1 MSLKVCPQR
10 LAFSALAGLAG
21 ICALAGSASAQS
33 TVTASVQVYSG
44 TGANG
49 PANLVS
55 NAVPLRPG
63 LVTSARDVR
72 VLDGSTEVP
81 VHARVLATWPSD
93 GSIRS
98 LLLQFEAPSAKSY
111 TLQLG
116 ATRTTSDRALVPVT
130 WDVPTRI
137 FTLPASYLSDSLIFW
152 EQKPLGQ
159 TGFPAW
165 DQKQISG
172 YGSISTVGTATCAS
186 SDQVLR
192 LDHDVVPD
200 VRAHRRRQVHGEW
213 ASLGSSPS
221 PGSNQPEWHQHWP
234 VEVQR
239 QQQNSLHVPARPG
252 AGLLHVWRR

>member
-1 MSLKVCPQR
+1 MSLMVSARR
-10 LAFSALAGLAG
+10 LGVGALAVLTVT
-21 ICALAGSASAQS
+21 CTFAGSVAAQS

-44 TGANG
+44 AGANG

-55 NAVPLRPG
+55 NAVPFRAG

-98 LLLQFEAPSAKSY
+98 LLLQFDAPTAKNY
-111 TLQLG
+111 TLQIG
-116 ATRTTSDRALVPVT
+116 ATRATTDRAFVPVT

-165 DQKQISG
+165 DQKQVSG
-172 YGSISTVGTATCAS
+172 YGSISTVGTSTCAS

-192 LDHDVVPD
+192 HDHDVLSD
-200 VRAHRRRQVHGEW
+200 VRPHG
-213 ASLGSSPS
+213 
-221 PGSNQPEWHQHWP
+221 
-234 VEVQR
+234 
-239 QQQNSLHVPARPG
+239 
-252 AGLLHVWRR
+252 